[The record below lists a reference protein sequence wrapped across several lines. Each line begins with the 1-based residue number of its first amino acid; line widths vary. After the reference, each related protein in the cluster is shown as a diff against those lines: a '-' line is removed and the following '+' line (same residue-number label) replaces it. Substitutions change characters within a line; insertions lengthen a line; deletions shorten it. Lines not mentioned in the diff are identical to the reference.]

1 MKIAVV
7 GMGVAG
13 AYLMNGL
20 SNDHDNYVKGFER
33 MPIEEHDAVCAWATC
48 ENIMEDL
55 VRQCGL
61 KFDDYILHEGKS
73 MKVDMSQ
80 SSKEE
85 KSINVGLKGMVT
97 YDKIKLIKDMTG
109 GYLISNLVL
118 FQEKRL
124 LSQSLIL

>member
-48 ENIMEDL
+48 ENVMEGL
-55 VRQCGL
+55 IKECGL
-61 KFDDYILHEGKS
+61 KFDDYVLHEGKR

-80 SSKEE
+80 SGKEHN
-85 KSINVGLKGMVT
+85 SIDVGLKGMVT
-97 YDKIKLIKDMTG
+97 YDKIKLIKDMTRG
-109 GYLISNLVL
+109 TDIQFGVTP
-118 FQEKRL
+118 KK
-124 LSQSLIL
+124 